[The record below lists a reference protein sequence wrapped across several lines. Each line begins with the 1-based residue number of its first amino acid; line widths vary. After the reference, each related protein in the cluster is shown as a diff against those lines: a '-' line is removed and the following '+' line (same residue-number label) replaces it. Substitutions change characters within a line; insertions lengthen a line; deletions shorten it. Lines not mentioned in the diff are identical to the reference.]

1 MTDFYIRKIAFS
13 GPGVQRKEY
22 NFKRGIN
29 IIYGDSDK
37 GKSYVAELSQTSIR
51 RGLIRI
57 SSALCMC

>member
-13 GPGVQRKEY
+13 GPGVQSKEY

-37 GKSYVAELSQTSIR
+37 GKSYVAECLMPRS
-51 RGLIRI
+51 
-57 SSALCMC
+57 